1 MYQDLKYV
9 LSDGLCAALSPVS
22 GDLFAKACPR
32 FIDGFLVTIELL
44 VLACGIGFFL
54 AIALTLARMSG
65 HRVLAWPATAFVYV
79 FRGTPLLVQL
89 WIIYFGIGSLG
100 EETLGP
106 FLWTF
111 FKNPWLVGLLVL
123 TLNTSAYVSE
133 IFRGGL
139 ANVDRGQLEA
149 ALSIGMPWL
158 RAMRRIMLP
167 QAIRIAWPA
176 YGNELVLM
184 MKGSA
189 LISTITVLDLMGQ
202 TRTIFSRNFDLT
214 TYVYAAILYLVLA
227 GLITGFVN
235 VIERR
240 FQRGTAR

>member
-1 MYQDLKYV
+1 MYQDLKFWV
-9 LSDGLCAALSPVS
+9 SDTICAGLSPLA
-22 GDLFAKACPR
+22 GPLLGKACPR
-32 FIDGFLVTIELL
+32 FIDGFLVTTELL
-44 VLACGIGFFL
+44 ALACGIGFFL
-54 AIALTLARMSG
+54 AIALTFARMSG
-65 HRVLAWPATAFVYV
+65 RTVLVWPAQVFVYV

-89 WIIYFGIGSLG
+89 WIIYFGVGSLG
-100 EETLGP
+100 EQGLGP

-139 ANVDRGQLEA
+139 ANIERGQMEA

-176 YGNELVLM
+176 YGNELILM

-189 LISTITVLDLMGQ
+189 LISTITVMDLMGQ
-202 TRTIFSRNFDLT
+202 TRTIFARNFDLN
-214 TYVYAAILYLVLA
+214 TYLYAAILYLVLA
-227 GLITGFVN
+227 GCISAFVA
-235 VIERR
+235 VFERR
-240 FQRGTAR
+240 FRHDTAR

>member
-1 MYQDLKYV
+1 MYQEFKY
-9 LSDGLCAALSPVS
+9 LISDSVCAGLSPLS
-22 GDLFAKACPR
+22 GDLFGKACPR

-54 AIALTLARMSG
+54 AIGLTLARMSG
-65 HRVLAWPATAFVYV
+65 RRPLAWPATALVYV

-89 WIIYFGIGSLG
+89 WIIYFGFGSLG
-100 EETLGP
+100 EDILGP
-106 FLWTF
+106 ILWSF

-202 TRTIFSRNFDLT
+202 TRTVFARNFDLT
-214 TYVYAAILYLVLA
+214 TYLYAAILYLVLA
-227 GLITGFVN
+227 GLITAFVN
-235 VIERR
+235 TIERR
-240 FQRGTAR
+240 MQLSAGR